1 MTSLCVDELKS
12 TDHYHYKID
21 CFRGHLIL
29 AYIYRRARPPP
40 LLYLTHWSRDN
51 IADILQTTIQFF
63 NQNCCIL
70 NRVSWRFV
78 PKGLID
84 NEPAFIRIMAS
95 CRTGVIWTK
104 PLSEPSRYLNQWW
117 SSSLTN
123 IYVTRPRWINGLS
136 FIRMPMVLY
145 HQLDVTEWYVIDS
158 SFRLFYSYRL
168 KICSLPTRPSWS
180 KDRWVN
186 SLWPSDPIWRQRSGS
201 TLAQIMACCLAAPSH
216 YLNQCRLIISKV

>member
-1 MTSLCVDELKS
+1 M
-12 TDHYHYKID
+12 
-21 CFRGHLIL
+21 
-29 AYIYRRARPPP
+29 
-40 LLYLTHWSRDN
+40 
-51 IADILQTTIQFF
+51 
-63 NQNCCIL
+63 
-70 NRVSWRFV
+70 SWRFV

-104 PLSEPSRYLNQWW
+104 SLSEPSRYLNQWW

-123 IYVTRPRWINGLS
+123 IYITRPRWINGLS
-136 FIRMPMVLY
+136 FIRMPMVVY
-145 HQLDVTEWYVIDS
+145 HQLDTTEWYDIDS
-158 SFRLFYSYRL
+158 FLTFLQLSSENLLSPHPPL
-168 KICSLPTRPSWS
+168 WS
-180 KDRWVN
+180 KNRCVN